1 MSDEPVLDS
10 VQPGDDAAIAS
21 VINAVRAADGDAEA
35 GFDHAWT
42 SDETTKWR
50 EGIEAGG
57 GGFVVARFAGSVV
70 GFGTLEP
77 VDAGVGSLGVWV
89 TPAQRRRGLGT
100 DLARGV
106 LDLAREKGFKRVR
119 GKMLQGEAALSF
131 LGSIGALVPMVN
143 PEMEFE
149 LPL

>member
-10 VQPGDDAAIAS
+10 VQAGDDPAIAS
-21 VINAVRAADGDAEA
+21 VINAVRAADGDAES

-42 SDETTKWR
+42 AAETTTWR
-50 EGIEAGG
+50 EGLEAGG
-57 GGFVVARFAGSVV
+57 GGVVVARFAGTVV
-70 GFGTLEP
+70 GIGSLEP
-77 VDAGVGSLGVWV
+77 VESGIASLGVWV
-89 TPAQRRRGLGT
+89 TPSHRRRGLGT

-106 LDLAREKGFKRVR
+106 LDLARERGFKRVR
-119 GKMLQGEAALSF
+119 GKMFQGQAALSF